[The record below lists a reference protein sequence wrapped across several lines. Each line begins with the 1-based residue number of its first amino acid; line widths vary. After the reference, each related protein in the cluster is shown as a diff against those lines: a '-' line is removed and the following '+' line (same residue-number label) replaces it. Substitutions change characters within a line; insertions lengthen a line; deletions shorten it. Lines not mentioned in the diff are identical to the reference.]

1 MDRNNIIGIS
11 LIFVILIGWYF
22 WMGKQREQYLKSL
35 PPTPDTLVTS
45 PTIDTF
51 TAPINLNPEDS
62 ASRLIAEKQF
72 GDWASSAIG
81 TTQLSTLENEVFKV
95 TFSNQ
100 GGRITQV
107 ELKNY
112 DKEYMVNK
120 KDRAKTKVLLLED
133 SKNQYTYQIPG
144 SNSIIQT
151 SDLFFQSQVN
161 DRDIT
166 FQALSARGEKIT
178 LKYSLGANNYLI
190 KHELRL
196 DGFARAAN
204 ENILLRWDN
213 YMDKLEINEN
223 FEKYYSTMYFKSAD
237 EDPDYCS
244 CRANDQKSFENNPL
258 KWVSSSNQFF
268 NTSIIAEQPFKGGE
282 LATVMM
288 EATAPDLKQTSARL
302 ILNPI
307 SQQGGLSVPMTM
319 YVGPNDFNNLRAL
332 GVNLEDIIPF
342 GRSLFGTINR
352 WIIRPLFDFLASFIG
367 SKGIVIL
374 ILTLI
379 VKLLLYPFSYKTL
392 ASQAKMSALKP
403 QMAVIREKY
412 KDDQQTQQMET
423 MKLYREFGVNP
434 LGGCLPTLLQM
445 PIWFALYRF
454 FPASIEFRQA
464 SFLWAHDL
472 SSFDVFFRLPFELPF
487 GIGSHI
493 SLLTLLWT
501 ASTLAYTYYNSKMMD
516 MSAVNPAFQWMQY
529 LMPVMFM
536 VYFNSYASG
545 LTLYLLFSNL
555 LNIAQT
561 VGSQKF
567 LFDTDKILL
576 KLEENKKK
584 PKKKGGFQERL
595 EAALKEQQR
604 IQQER
609 QKKK

>member
-1 MDRNNIIGIS
+1 MDRNNLIGIS
-11 LIFVILIGWYF
+11 LIFLILIGWYY
-22 WMGKQREQYLKSL
+22 WMGKQREQYVQTQPLTADTVTIPAIKSI
-35 PPTPDTLVTS
+35 PGDTNITN
-45 PTIDTF
+45 F
-51 TAPINLNPEDS
+51 DS
-62 ASRLIAEKQF
+62 ISLLRATKTY
-72 GDWASSAIG
+72 GDWAGATIG
-81 TTQLSTLENEVFKV
+81 SEETSMLENSVFKI
-95 TFSNQ
+95 TFSNK
-100 GGRITQV
+100 GGRISQV
-107 ELKNY
+107 ELKDY
-112 DKEYMVNK
+112 DKEYMATQRE
-120 KDRAKTKVLLLED
+120 RAKTKVLLLED
-133 SKNQYTYQIPG
+133 TKNRFNYQIPSSSG
-144 SNSIIQT
+144 LINT
-151 SDLFFQSQVN
+151 SDLYFSPQIDGQDIVFSAQNSQ
-161 DRDIT
+161 
-166 FQALSARGEKIT
+166 GEKVRI
-178 LKYSLGANNYLI
+178 KYSINPDNYLI

-204 ENILLRWDN
+204 ETIELQWDN
-213 YMDKLEINEN
+213 YLDKLEINEN

-237 EDPDYCS
+237 DDPDYCS
-244 CRANDQKSFENNPL
+244 CRSNDQKSFENPL

-268 NTSIIAEQPFKGGE
+268 NTSLIAENNFKGGE
-282 LATVMM
+282 LTTVMM
-288 EATAPDLKQTSARL
+288 DEQAHDLKQTTARL
-302 ILNPI
+302 VLNPV
-307 SQQGGLSVPMTM
+307 SEQGGWKVPIAM
-319 YVGPNDFNNLRAL
+319 YVGPNDFNNLRTL

-342 GRSLFGTINR
+342 GRSIFGTINR

-403 QMAVIREKY
+403 QMAIIREKH

-487 GIGSHI
+487 AIGSHI
-493 SLLTLLWT
+493 SLLTVLWT

-516 MSAVNPAFQWMQY
+516 MSTVNPAFQWMQY

-555 LNIAQT
+555 LNIVQT

-567 LFDTDKILL
+567 LFDSDKILL

-595 EAALKEQQR
+595 ETALKEQQR